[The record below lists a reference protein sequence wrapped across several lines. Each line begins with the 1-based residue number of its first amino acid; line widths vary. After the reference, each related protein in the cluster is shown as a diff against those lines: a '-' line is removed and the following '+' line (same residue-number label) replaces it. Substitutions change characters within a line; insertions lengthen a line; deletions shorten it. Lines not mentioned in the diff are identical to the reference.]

1 MNEREK
7 NIHLWFEMWLTKQ
20 DLGIDNIFAE
30 DVIYTESWGP
40 KYNNR
45 QIVKH
50 WFQEWNTRGK
60 VVAWEIKQ
68 FFHKGNQTIVEW
80 YFKNEMNNGSIEEFD
95 GISLVEWTKD
105 NKIKSL
111 KEFGCNLNNYNPY
124 EHCDLLF
131 QRVIFRFP
139 LCFEGGIFFLPRGDR
154 HGFHAL
160 RQMGMEI
167 AVCRVP

>member
-1 MNEREK
+1 MKPKNRKLVRCWIVNEREK
-7 NIHLWFEMWLTKQ
+7 IIHLWFEMWLTKQ

-124 EHCDLLF
+124 EHSDLPE
-131 QRVIFRFP
+131 FRDERASWF
-139 LCFEGGIFFLPRGDR
+139 
-154 HGFHAL
+154 
-160 RQMGMEI
+160 
-167 AVCRVP
+167 